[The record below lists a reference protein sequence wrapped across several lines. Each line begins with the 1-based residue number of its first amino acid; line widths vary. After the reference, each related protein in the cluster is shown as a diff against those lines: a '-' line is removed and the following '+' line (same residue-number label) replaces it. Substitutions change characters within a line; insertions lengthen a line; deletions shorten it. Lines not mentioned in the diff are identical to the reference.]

1 MPDCGS
7 GGYTAMTKEKL
18 QFMHAQ
24 RVLDGGRRS
33 FVLRLARRTCAIA
46 EAMPPLLAPT
56 PACRST
62 CASVLQKAIDAACQY
77 HVSRTVYFVPVKSSQ
92 PLMNNGPCFQRH
104 RTHEQRKTMSFRELR
119 NFAEHM
125 RALGYQRLVSI
136 ENFRTPNFEL
146 VASVLYWMIK
156 RYDPDI
162 IVSDSIET
170 EDDRIEFLTKVANA
184 LASKAKIKLNT
195 KRLYAADGVAVKE
208 LLKVASMLYSASRV
222 NEEVKKSGA
231 ADTTALNS
239 RTKDIKSARSLASE
253 ITELGARL
261 YDYLGKEK
269 DVKEERLRALTF
281 LDAVS
286 GNLDSTS
293 EHRYIQKSI
302 NDLISSVSEDIESMK
317 KQCED
322 LEADERALDAKIKKK
337 QAELERH
344 EKRLK
349 SLQTVRPAFM
359 DEYEKLEGDLQK
371 QYAIYLERSR
381 NLDYLQFELESYNK
395 SEKEKMEENDRSL
408 KRMQKRLREEELRLL
423 RGEQELGDHGVKDL
437 KVERDAPV
445 TKGGVTSADL
455 GATNGSAPSRR
466 RASGRGR
473 DPSRVQGSMATV
485 EADDESE
492 EIESDEISH
501 GSESDS
507 VSIAPSS
514 NAGSEAEDIDEEED
528 GTEMSEG
535 EGEESNYA
543 SGHSSTDE
551 F

>member
-1 MPDCGS
+1 
-7 GGYTAMTKEKL
+7 
-18 QFMHAQ
+18 
-24 RVLDGGRRS
+24 
-33 FVLRLARRTCAIA
+33 
-46 EAMPPLLAPT
+46 
-56 PACRST
+56 
-62 CASVLQKAIDAACQY
+62 
-77 HVSRTVYFVPVKSSQ
+77 
-92 PLMNNGPCFQRH
+92 
-104 RTHEQRKTMSFRELR
+104 MSFRELR

-125 RALGYQRLVSI
+125 RALGYQRLVSV

-170 EDDRIEFLTKVANA
+170 EADRIEFLTKVANA
-184 LASKAKIKLNT
+184 LATKAKIKLNT

-222 NEEVKKSGA
+222 NEEAKKSGA
-231 ADTTALNS
+231 ADSTALSS

-261 YDYLGKEK
+261 YDFLGKEK
-269 DVKEERLRALTF
+269 HVKDERMRALTF

-286 GNLDSTS
+286 SNLNSTS

-423 RGEQELGDHGVKDL
+423 RGEQELGDQSVKKDL
-437 KVERDAPV
+437 KVEKDVPG
-445 TKGGVTSADL
+445 TKVVETSRDL
-455 GATNGSAPSRR
+455 GATNGNTPSRR
-466 RASGRGR
+466 RASGRSR

-485 EADDESE
+485 EADEESE
-492 EIESDEISH
+492 DIESDEISH

-514 NAGSEAEDIDEEED
+514 NAGSEADDIDDEED

-543 SGHSSTDE
+543 SGQSSTDE